1 MSGFLERMA
10 RASAARAAAI
20 GHGFAAGDL
29 ARPRPALALSAFDVI
44 AEIKPRSPAEGPLA
58 ADPDALARR
67 ALAYAD
73 AGAAAISVLT
83 EPEEFGGSLELLAR
97 VVEALDGRVPVM
109 RKDFLVDP
117 RQLDEARAAGA
128 GGVLLI
134 VALTDEARLA
144 TLLERAFELDL
155 FVLLESFD
163 TGDLARTAALLTD
176 RRWAARA
183 AAGDLLV
190 GVNAR
195 DLRTLAVDP
204 ERLAAL
210 APRLPRAA
218 IGVAESGLHDAADAG
233 RAAAA
238 GYRLALVGTALMR
251 AENPGALLREMLA
264 AGRGAAAGARIA
276 CGQREPAA

>member
-20 GHGFAAGDL
+20 GHELAAGDL
-29 ARPRPALALSAFDVI
+29 ARPALGLSGFDVI
-44 AEIKPRSPAEGPLA
+44 AEIKPRSPAEGRLA

-67 ALAYAD
+67 ALEYAD

-83 EPEEFGGSLELLAR
+83 EPEEFGGSLTLLTR
-97 VVEALDGRVPVM
+97 IVEAVDGRVPVM
-109 RKDFLVDP
+109 RKDFLVAP

-128 GGVLLI
+128 SGVLLI
-134 VALTDEARLA
+134 VALTDDARLA
-144 TLLERAFELDL
+144 GLLERAFELGL

-163 TGDLARTAALLTD
+163 AADLARTAALLAD
-176 RRWAARA
+176 ERCAARA
-183 AAGDLLV
+183 AAGELLV

-210 APRLPRAA
+210 APQLPGSA
-218 IGVAESGLHDAADAG
+218 IAVAESGLHDAADAA

-238 GYRLALVGTALMR
+238 GYGLALVGTALMR
-251 AENPGALLREMLA
+251 AEDPGALLRAMLA
-264 AGRGAAAGARIA
+264 AGRAAAAGARIA
-276 CGQREPAA
+276 RDQKAADE